1 MATAVYMPKNGMDMQ
16 EGRIIHWL
24 KNVGDHVEMD
34 EPIMEIETDKITMEA
49 ESPATGTLLAQLYP
63 DDTTVPVLTT
73 IGWIGEP
80 GEKIPEEAAP
90 AGDAAPAPEA
100 APAPAAAPVA
110 GQPAQAEEGEY
121 IKAPL
126 VGTFYTA
133 AGPDAAPFVQVGD
146 KVQKGQTVCILEA
159 MKAMSE
165 IPAPMDCV
173 IEEVLLDNGSL
184 AAFDAPLFR
193 VRRL

>member
-1 MATAVYMPKNGMDMQ
+1 
-16 EGRIIHWL
+16 
-24 KNVGDHVEMD
+24 
-34 EPIMEIETDKITMEA
+34 MELEELYALMERFARSGLTDLEW
-49 ESPATGTLLAQLYP
+49 ER
-63 DDTTVPVLTT
+63 
-73 IGWIGEP
+73 E
-80 GEKIPEEAAP
+80 GEKIALRC
-90 AGDAAPAPEA
+90 APAPVVVS
-100 APAPAAAPVA
+100 APAAAPA
-110 GQPAQAEEGEY
+110 AQAAPAQAEAAAPAAPAAQEQGETVN
-121 IKAPL
+121 APL

-193 VRRL
+193 VRRV